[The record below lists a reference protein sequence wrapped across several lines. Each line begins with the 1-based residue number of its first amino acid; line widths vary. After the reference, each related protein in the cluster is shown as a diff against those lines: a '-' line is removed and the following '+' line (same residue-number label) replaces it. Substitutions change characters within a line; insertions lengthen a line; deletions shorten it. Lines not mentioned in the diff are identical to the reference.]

1 MPVVMTKRPTI
12 PPHAQPP
19 DDDDMLAAEYAL
31 GVLQGE
37 AREAFARRLA
47 DDRGL
52 SENLRFWEE
61 HFAQLAEEIAPVA
74 PPQHVL
80 ARIENSLF
88 TSRQQSPK
96 PSLWNSLGFWRGL
109 AVASLVAVVAVGGWN
124 YSLQQGGAPG
134 EALVAE
140 VAGEQGLVRLVAFYD
155 EKSGELRI
163 NRTEGTA
170 AAGRSFELWL
180 IAGQDAPV
188 SLGVLPTETTSRHTI
203 QVALRG
209 KFPNG
214 VLAISDEPQGGSPTG
229 APTGAV
235 LATGKLTEI

>member
-1 MPVVMTKRPTI
+1 MTKRPTI
-12 PPHAQPP
+12 PPHAPPP
-19 DDDDMLAAEYAL
+19 DDDDILAGEYAL

-37 AREAFARRLA
+37 ARETFARRLA
-47 DDRGL
+47 EHPGL
-52 SENLRFWEE
+52 ADNVRFWDE
-61 HFAQLAEEIAPVA
+61 HFVQLTEEIAPVT

-80 ARIENSLF
+80 AQIENTLF
-88 TSRQQSPK
+88 TSRQQSAR

-124 YSLQQGGAPG
+124 YSLQQGGAPR

-140 VAGEQGLVRLVAFYD
+140 VAGEQGLVKLVAFYD

-163 NRTEGTA
+163 NRTEGAA

-188 SLGVLPTETTSRHTI
+188 SLGVLPAETPSRHTVP
-203 QVALRG
+203 VALRG

>member
-1 MPVVMTKRPTI
+1 MTKRPTI
-12 PPHAQPP
+12 PPHATPP
-19 DDDDMLAAEYAL
+19 DDDDILAGEYAL

-37 AREAFARRLA
+37 AREAFSRRLA
-47 DDRGL
+47 NDPGL
-52 SENLRFWEE
+52 AENLRFWEE
-61 HFAQLAEEIAPVA
+61 HFAQLAGEIAPVT

-80 ARIENSLF
+80 ARIEDSLF
-88 TSRQQSPK
+88 TSRQQSEK

-109 AVASLVAVVAVGGWN
+109 AVASLVAVVAIGGWN

-134 EALVAE
+134 QALVAE
-140 VAGEQGLVRLVAFYD
+140 VAGEQGLVKLVAFYD

-170 AAGRSFELWL
+170 ASGRSFELWL
-180 IAGQDAPV
+180 IAGQDAPI
-188 SLGVLPTETTSRHTI
+188 SLGVLPVETPTTHSI
-203 QVALRG
+203 PVALRA